1 MNRKRTSVAQ
11 TPRRVSTV
19 STVGRAPAE
28 LTTAL
33 DTLVHGYRAESEL
46 YLRVRKLT
54 WRQRETLRDGW
65 NLDRFSDLLEEK
77 EDLLRMIGQ
86 IESVM
91 KGAKTVVL
99 SRKPSQCPNRWAL
112 ERLLDQLTAVI
123 EEIRVVETAN
133 ATLLERELAAG

>member
-1 MNRKRTSVAQ
+1 MNRKRSGVAQ
-11 TPRRVSTV
+11 PPPAVTRTV
-19 STVGRAPAE
+19 SRAPSD
-28 LTTAL
+28 LTAAL

-123 EEIRVVETAN
+123 EEIRIVESAN
-133 ATLLERELAAG
+133 ATLLEGALAAN